1 MAGNMTMRQTKWYT
15 ALSALFIASGTWAAA
30 LDVTI
35 TGDLTEELVE
45 AVQGGSLLI
54 ELTEAEEPA
63 DARDIVSAA
72 QADYRRVIA
81 VMYDNGYF
89 GPDISIKLDRKEAAD
104 IVPVTPPSSVAV
116 AVIDVKKGKRFRF
129 GRTDIAPVHRKT
141 EIPQSYHTGEIAKIS
156 AAQAATRAVVNG
168 WRNAGHAKAEVADQ
182 KITARHDVARLD
194 VDIAVEPGPKLR
206 FGELAIEGDSAVSRE
221 RILEIAALPEGDTYS
236 PEEIEDAAERLR
248 RTGSFR
254 AVALIEGEVAPD
266 GQTLPIQLRVADN
279 KPRRFGFGGELAT
292 IEGLTLSGF
301 WLHRNILGGA
311 ERLRF
316 EGEVS
321 GIGGE
326 TGGLNYLL
334 RTRFDRPATF
344 NEDTNFYGLA
354 EVEQE
359 DEPNYFSRQ
368 TSIEA
373 GIERFA
379 TDRRTY
385 RFGLGFRRAITED
398 ALGDS
403 DYTLF
408 SIPLGLTFDYRNNE
422 FDAFR
427 GYYLDTTVEP
437 FHAISGTDDGIFTEV
452 DLRGYQTFGSVRP
465 TTLALR
471 MQIGS
476 LAGPALENAPA
487 DLLFY
492 SGGGGTVRGQD
503 YQSLGIQ
510 VGPDEDDIIGG
521 RSFLGLSAEVRIRTA
536 GDLGFVA
543 FADAG
548 YIGTEAFPDG
558 STGEWHS
565 GAGLGVR
572 YATPIGPI
580 RFDVA
585 VPTSG
590 KSGDNDFQLYFGIGQ
605 SF

>member
-1 MAGNMTMRQTKWYT
+1 MAGSIIFRQANLRAAII
-15 ALSALFIASGTWAAA
+15 ALLLMCGTWAAA

-35 TGDLTEELVE
+35 TGDLTEDLTE
-45 AVQGGSLLI
+45 AVQGGSLLT
-54 ELTEAEEPA
+54 ELAEAEEPP

-72 QADYRRVIA
+72 QADYKRVLAIL
-81 VMYDNGYF
+81 YDNGYF

-104 IVPVTPPSSVAV
+104 IVPVTPPSRVNV
-116 AVIDVKKGKRFRF
+116 AVIDVKKGKRFVF
-129 GRTDIAPVHRKT
+129 GRTEIAPVHRKT
-141 EIPQSYHTGEIAKIS
+141 ELPEGFRSGETAKIS
-156 AAQAATRAVVNG
+156 AAQAATRTVVNG
-168 WRNAGHAKAEVADQ
+168 WRDAGHAKAEASGQ
-182 KITARHDVARLD
+182 KIVARHGEGELD
-194 VDIAVEPGPKLR
+194 VDITVAPGPKLR
-206 FGELAIEGDSAVSRE
+206 FGALTIEGESAVRRE
-221 RILEIAALPEGDTYS
+221 RILEIAALPTGDVYS
-236 PEEIEDAAERLR
+236 PKEIEDAAERLR

-254 AVALIEGEVAPD
+254 AVALIEGDVAAD
-266 GQTLPIQLRVADN
+266 GETLPVQLRVADN

-292 IEGLTLSGF
+292 IEGLTLSGY

-311 ERLRF
+311 ERLRV
-316 EGEVS
+316 EGEIS

-326 TGGLNYLL
+326 TGGINYLL

-403 DYTLF
+403 DYTLL
-408 SIPLGLTFDYRNNE
+408 SVPVGLTFDYRNDE

-427 GYYLDTTVEP
+427 GYYADATVAP
-437 FHAISGTDDGIFTEV
+437 FYAISGTDDGIYTEL
-452 DLRGYQTFGSVRP
+452 DLRGYHTFGSTRP

-476 LAGPALENAPA
+476 LAGPSLENAPA

-521 RSFLGLSAEVRIRTA
+521 RSFLGLSAEVRMRTE
-536 GDLGFVA
+536 GSLGFVA

-548 YIGTEAFPDG
+548 YIGREAFPDV
-558 STGEWHS
+558 SSGEWHS
-565 GAGLGVR
+565 GAGVGVR

-590 KSGDNDFQLYFGIGQ
+590 KTGDNDFQLYFGIGQ
-605 SF
+605 AF

>member
-1 MAGNMTMRQTKWYT
+1 MAGNITLRRTKLRA
-15 ALSALFIASGTWAAA
+15 ALAALFFVSGTWAAA
-30 LDVTI
+30 LDVTV
-35 TGDLTEELVE
+35 TGDLDEDLTE
-45 AVQGGSLLI
+45 AVQGGSLLV
-54 ELTEAEEPA
+54 ELTGAEEPP

-81 VMYDNGYF
+81 IMYDNGYF
-89 GPDISIKLDRKEAAD
+89 GPEISIKLDQKEASD

-116 AVIDVKKGKRFRF
+116 AVINIRKGKRFRF
-129 GRTDIAPVHRKT
+129 GQADIAPVHRKS
-141 EIPQSYHTGEIAKIS
+141 EVPEAYKTGEVAKIS
-156 AAQAATRAVVNG
+156 AAQAATRVVVNG
-168 WRNAGHAKAEVADQ
+168 WRDAGHAKAELANQ
-182 KITARHDVARLD
+182 KIVARHDAARLD
-194 VDIAVEPGPKLR
+194 VDISVKPGPKVR
-206 FGELAIEGDSAVSRE
+206 FGALEIEGESAVSRE
-221 RILEIAALPEGDTYS
+221 RILEIAALPEGEVYS

-266 GQTLPIQLRVADN
+266 GETLPIQLRVADN
-279 KPRRFGFGGELAT
+279 KPRRFGFGAELAT

-311 ERLRF
+311 ERLRV

-321 GIGGE
+321 GIGGQ
-326 TGGLNYLL
+326 TGGLDYLL

-354 EVEQE
+354 EIEQD

-368 TSIEA
+368 ASIEA

-385 RFGLGFRRAITED
+385 RYGLRFRRAVTED
-398 ALGDS
+398 ELGDS
-403 DYTLF
+403 DYTLI
-408 SIPLGLTFDYRNNE
+408 SIPVGLTFDYRNNE
-422 FDAFR
+422 FDALR
-427 GYYLDTTVEP
+427 GYYADATVAP
-437 FHAISGTDDGIFTEV
+437 FHAFTGTDDGVYSEL
-452 DLRGYQTFGSVRP
+452 DLRGYKSFGTVRP

-476 LAGPALENAPA
+476 LAGPGLENAPA

-492 SGGGGTVRGQD
+492 SGGGDTVRGQD

-521 RSFLGLSAEVRIRTA
+521 RSFLGLSAEVRMRTS

-548 YIGTEAFPDG
+548 YIGREAFPDG
-558 STGEWHS
+558 SSGEWHS

-580 RFDVA
+580 RFDIA

-590 KSGDNDFQLYFGIGQ
+590 KRGGNDFQLYFGIGQ
-605 SF
+605 AF

>member
-1 MAGNMTMRQTKWYT
+1 MR
-15 ALSALFIASGTWAAA
+15 AVLSALFMTSATCVAA
-30 LDVTI
+30 LEVTI
-35 TGDLTEELVE
+35 TGNLSEELTE
-45 AVQGGSLLI
+45 AVQGGSLLV

-81 VMYDNGYF
+81 IMYDNGYF
-89 GPDISIKLDRKEAAD
+89 GPDISIKLDQKEAAD
-104 IVPVTPPSSVAV
+104 IVLVTPPSSVST
-116 AVIDVKKGKRFRF
+116 AVINVRKGKRFRF
-129 GRTDIAPVHRKT
+129 GRADIAPVQRKT
-141 EIPQSYHTGEIAKIS
+141 ELPEGYKSGEVAKLS
-156 AAQAATRAVVNG
+156 AAQAATRVVVNG
-168 WRNAGHAKAEVADQ
+168 WRDAGHAKAALTEQ
-182 KITARHDVARLD
+182 KIIARHDARRLD
-194 VDIAVEPGPKLR
+194 VDIKVTPGPKLR
-206 FGELAIEGDSAVSRE
+206 FGALSIEGESAVSRE
-221 RILEIAALPEGDTYS
+221 RILKIAALPEGEVYS
-236 PEEIEDAAERLR
+236 PEEIEDAADRLR

-266 GQTLPIQLRVADN
+266 GETLPVQLRVADN

-292 IEGLTLSGF
+292 IEGLTLSGY

-311 ERLRF
+311 ERLRI

-334 RTRFDRPATF
+334 RLRFDRPATF

-354 EVEQE
+354 EAEQE

-408 SIPLGLTFDYRNNE
+408 SVPMGLTFDYRNNE
-422 FDAFR
+422 FDALR
-427 GYYLDTTVEP
+427 GYYADATVAP
-437 FHAISGTDDGIFTEV
+437 FHALSGTDDGVYTEL
-452 DLRGYQTFGSVRP
+452 DLRGYQTFGTARP

-471 MQIGS
+471 LQIGS
-476 LAGPALENAPA
+476 LAGPGLENAPA

-521 RSFLGLSAEVRIRTA
+521 RSFLGLSGEVRLRTT

-548 YIGTEAFPDG
+548 YIGSEAFPDG
-558 STGEWHS
+558 SSGEWHS

-580 RFDVA
+580 RFDLA

-590 KSGDNDFQLYFGIGQ
+590 KTGDNDFQLYFGIGQ